1 MGWNGAT
8 CRAKKSLSR
17 YWEVEICAGDIRQK
31 SLWGLCFV
39 SAMFG
44 DVSLTIKVFS
54 LLRDTKSSSPVRST
68 LSDSWILP
76 PLAIP
81 TSVEAKNTQ
90 TRSSKSLV
98 FPVIDVSGLEYAA
111 GAKFIN
117 VPSALQSISARA
129 GAWPDS
135 PNRQP
140 SARPSIQSIFFQR
153 KKENC
158 CCSRH
163 KSAWLQPDI
172 VSGLAP
178 AHRKT
183 LININRSRNKTAT

>member
-1 MGWNGAT
+1 MLQLGGEGW
-8 CRAKKSLSR
+8 
-17 YWEVEICAGDIRQK
+17 AGTVPLAGQKNPSAGTGRWTSVLEMRQK
-31 SLWGLCFV
+31 SLRGLCFV
-39 SAMFG
+39 GAMFG
-44 DVSLTIKVFS
+44 DVSLIMKVFS
-54 LLRDTKSSSPVRST
+54 LLGDTKSSSTVRST

-76 PLAIP
+76 PLAIS

-140 SARPSIQSIFFQR
+140 SALPSIQSIF
-153 KKENC
+153 
-158 CCSRH
+158 
-163 KSAWLQPDI
+163 SAEEGKLLLLQAQEH
-172 VSGLAP
+172 LAS
-178 AHRKT
+178 T
-183 LININRSRNKTAT
+183 